1 MKDGRTLL
9 KCLEL
14 FDFPAICLQG
24 PSDSADNC
32 FGMSRLRTTLALTL
46 LLAPML
52 APGIARAQSDP
63 TLWRFVYPDAK
74 ALIGIDWGRIR
85 QSPAGS
91 MIREKWIPRNAMP
104 GFPALEM
111 LDTIDHFLISSPGRN
126 SSDDSSS
133 ESTGNSGDSPMLI
146 AIQGKFDSAQ
156 VRLLFTHSGARA
168 QSYNSF
174 RVYRPQ
180 AKQNRDMA
188 YVLFDAETILYGDA
202 PAVFAALE
210 RNQFAP
216 ASPSSPAA
224 GSMAARAAELEAK
237 YEIWAI
243 MDSTELMSSDSMADL
258 FGGNAW
264 ASAAQGFEAGL
275 NLRTG
280 LDADFI
286 LRFSSDDTAKRVT
299 ADLTHAVNLAAKDKS
314 VGAQAQDI
322 AKKLKFTVDGS
333 AARISL
339 RLSEQELEKTAEAF
353 ARGEKAGERLA
364 ANAPSNA
371 DPASP
376 ASNPAP
382 LKPAVIRIEGLD
394 DGPREIPYPNP
405 EN

>member
-1 MKDGRTLL
+1 
-9 KCLEL
+9 
-14 FDFPAICLQG
+14 
-24 PSDSADNC
+24 
-32 FGMSRLRTTLALTL
+32 MSRLRATLALAL
-46 LLAPML
+46 ALAPML

-63 TLWRFVYPDAK
+63 KLWRFVYPDAK

-104 GFPALEM
+104 GFPGLEM
-111 LDTIDHFLISSPGRN
+111 LDSIDHFLISSPARN
-126 SSDDSSS
+126 SSDESS
-133 ESTGNSGDSPMLI
+133 GNSGDSPMLI

-156 VRLLFTHSGARA
+156 VRQLFTHSGART

-180 AKQNRDMA
+180 TKQNKDMA
-188 YVLFDAETILYGDA
+188 FVLFDAETILYGDA

-243 MDSTELMSSDSMADL
+243 MDTTELMSSDSMADL

-314 VGAQAQDI
+314 VGVQAQDI
-322 AKKLKFTVDGS
+322 AKKLKFAVDGS

-339 RLSEQELEKTAEAF
+339 RLSEQELEKTAQAF

-371 DPASP
+371 DPAPP
-376 ASNPAP
+376 ASNPVP